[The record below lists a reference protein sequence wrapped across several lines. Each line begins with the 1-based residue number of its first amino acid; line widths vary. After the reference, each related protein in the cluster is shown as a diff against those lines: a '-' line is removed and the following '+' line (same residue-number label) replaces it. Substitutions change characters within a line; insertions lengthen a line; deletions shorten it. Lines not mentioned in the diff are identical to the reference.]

1 MKNYE
6 YFAMPKLS
14 DLGKQFNRIIIFPS
28 LLILIASGCGTTRSS
43 YNDISATKT
52 LAAKAK
58 TRTLSAVLRKYF
70 RENNIY
76 IDEEK
81 SKNKCNI
88 GKLWNALGIKREEIS
103 YKTDGG
109 TKIAFLF
116 DADKLKAPSLRYKTY
131 QSHLATGTQDEF
143 VILELNVF
151 NSDYQLLL
159 FKKQGQGWVYITHEI
174 IHDNGGY
181 GLDLEFLRTD
191 NTLLFSVI
199 ETFAHG
205 DGEFSNSYVIH
216 RLIDGKL
223 KIVIDTL
230 KSGYQ
235 ENEPAFFKKEF
246 EAQMWPFFFSS
257 PNIGFTYYIT
267 YQGDSFYYDSKF
279 KDVPRFFILFTMEK
293 RVLFNWD
300 PKTSQYVLDKKNSQL
315 DKEEIR
321 AIFDDGPEEF
331 YKKNKTRIDSF
342 KFSGTERQKE
352 WAQLF
357 KKVAIGKTELK

>member
-1 MKNYE
+1 MCMKNYGC
-6 YFAMPKLS
+6 FAMPKLS
-14 DLGKQFNRIIIFPS
+14 NLGKQFNKIIIFPS
-28 LLILIASGCGTTRSS
+28 LLILITSGCGTTRSFHK
-43 YNDISATKT
+43 DISATET
-52 LAAKAK
+52 LTAA
-58 TRTLSAVLRKYF
+58 RTLRAVLKEYF
-70 RENNIY
+70 QENNIY

-88 GKLWNALGIKREEIS
+88 GKFWNALGIKKEEVS
-103 YKTDGG
+103 YKTDDG

-116 DADKLKAPSLRYKTY
+116 DADKLKAPSLRYRTY

-159 FKKQGQGWVYITHEI
+159 FKKQDQCWVYITHEI

-181 GLDLEFLRTD
+181 GLNLEFLRTDD

-205 DGEFSNSYVIH
+205 DGEFSNSYVIYK
-216 RLIDGKL
+216 LIDGKF
-223 KIVIDTL
+223 KIVLDTL

-235 ENEPAFFKKEF
+235 ESELAFFKKEF
-246 EAQMWPFFFSS
+246 KALMWPFFFSS
-257 PNIGFTYYIT
+257 PNIGLTYYIT

-279 KDVPRFFILFTMEK
+279 KDEPRFFILFTMER

-300 PKTSQYVLDKKNSQL
+300 PKISQYVIDKTSSQL
-315 DKEEIR
+315 NEEEIR
-321 AIFDDGPEEF
+321 AIFDDGPVEF
-331 YKKNKTRIDSF
+331 YKKNKARIDSF
-342 KFSGTERQKE
+342 KFSGSMALNFIQIIR
-352 WAQLF
+352 
-357 KKVAIGKTELK
+357 

>member
-1 MKNYE
+1 MMKMQAYKTTI
-6 YFAMPKLS
+6 YLF
-14 DLGKQFNRIIIFPS
+14 
-28 LLILIASGCGTTRSS
+28 LLILIVSGCGTTRSS
-43 YNDISATKT
+43 HKDISATET
-52 LAAKAK
+52 FAAA
-58 TRTLSAVLRKYF
+58 RTLSAVLKECF
-70 RENNIY
+70 QEENIY

-81 SKNKCNI
+81 SKDKCNI
-88 GKLWNALGIKREEIS
+88 GKLWNTLGIKREEVS

-116 DADKLKAPSLRYKTY
+116 NADKFKVPSLRYRTY
-131 QSHLATGTQDEF
+131 QSHLSTGTQDEF

-159 FKKQGQGWVYITHEI
+159 FKKQGRDWVYITHEI

-191 NTLLFSVI
+191 DNTLLFSVI

-205 DGEFSNSYVIH
+205 DGEFSNSYVIYK
-216 RLIDGKL
+216 LIDGKL
-223 KIVIDTL
+223 KIVLDTL
-230 KSGYQ
+230 KSGYR
-235 ENEPAFFKKEF
+235 ESEIAFFKKEF

-267 YQGDSFYYDSKF
+267 YWGDSFYYDSKF
-279 KDVPRFFILFTMEK
+279 KDTPRFFILFTVEK

-300 PKTSQYVLDKKNSQL
+300 PKISQYVIDKTSLQL
-315 DKEEIR
+315 NEAEIR

-352 WAQLF
+352 WARLF
-357 KKVAIGKTELK
+357 NRVATGKTELE